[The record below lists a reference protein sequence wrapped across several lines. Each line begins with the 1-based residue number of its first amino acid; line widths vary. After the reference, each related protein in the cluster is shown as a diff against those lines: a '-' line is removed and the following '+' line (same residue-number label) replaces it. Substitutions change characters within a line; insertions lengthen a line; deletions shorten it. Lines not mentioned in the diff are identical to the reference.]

1 MDGNRSLVYDQG
13 DIITPEHMAFRNQKI
28 QDERMELYK
37 KRFEDDM
44 SVNYHDM
51 WNYIASKIANHGE
64 NIFTANSN
72 NAKHAQ
78 LLNEAAEIQTLT
90 QEL

>member
-1 MDGNRSLVYDQG
+1 MEGNRSLVYDQG
-13 DIITPEHMAFRNQKI
+13 DIITPEHMALRNQKI

-51 WNYIASKIANHGE
+51 WNYIASKIANQGQ
-64 NIFTANSN
+64 NIFTANSST
-72 NAKHAQ
+72 AKHAHNM
-78 LLNEAAEIQTLT
+78 NELVEI
-90 QEL
+90 